1 MESYSQVGR
10 ASQGTVCKKSVGNYF
25 KASVGT
31 SKTNQCENTIRR
43 QLWDTVR
50 KTSVRNWLDDI
61 YGKLPGGLLW
71 EAIWNREDVCETV
84 FAGYLWDIICRAS
97 VGSSQM
103 DKCEN
108 NVSGHHFDS
117 GRKTSVRNWLDDICG
132 KPV

>member
-1 MESYSQVGR
+1 MGKAIYKSEGHIR
-10 ASQGTVCKKSVGNYF
+10 ALYARNQW
-25 KASVGT
+25 
-31 SKTNQCENTIRR
+31 KTISGHLWNQSDEPMRKHYQATT
-43 QLWDTVR
+43 LGHPR